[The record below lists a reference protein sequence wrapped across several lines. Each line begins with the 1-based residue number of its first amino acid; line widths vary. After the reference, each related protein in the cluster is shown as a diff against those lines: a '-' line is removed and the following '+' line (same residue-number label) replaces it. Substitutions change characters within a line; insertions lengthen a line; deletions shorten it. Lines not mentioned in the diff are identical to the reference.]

1 MENDIRKAY
10 SEVDKILSFMDKK
23 YVDKIPEKMR
33 KLIKNEKLKDYE
45 PDIKPDKSLNEQNLQ
60 RKTLAIL
67 AMLDLNY
74 WCESEEE
81 KQKLIQE
88 YAEND
93 KKKEQEL
100 REKYNPDNL
109 FKNKIE
115 TENVG
120 TELVEYKEKNFI
132 QKIMEKI
139 KSFFKSR
146 Y

>member
-139 KSFFKSR
+139 KSFFKR
-146 Y
+146 R

>member
-1 MENDIRKAY
+1 MMA
-10 SEVDKILSFMDKK
+10 
-23 YVDKIPEKMR
+23 
-33 KLIKNEKLKDYE
+33 
-45 PDIKPDKSLNEQNLQ
+45 EQNLQ

-139 KSFFKSR
+139 KSFFKR
-146 Y
+146 K